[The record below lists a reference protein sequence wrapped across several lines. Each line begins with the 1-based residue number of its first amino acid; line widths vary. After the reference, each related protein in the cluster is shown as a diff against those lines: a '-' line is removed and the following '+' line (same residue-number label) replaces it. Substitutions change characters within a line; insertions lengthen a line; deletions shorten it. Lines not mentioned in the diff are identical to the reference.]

1 MSGFI
6 FTDKAETDLADII
19 DFILEQ
25 WGVEKA
31 RKYINGLEET
41 AQMLAD
47 NPDIGIRRSYLLEE
61 LLCFPY
67 ESHMLYYYKQSNE
80 IAIIRVLHQNIE
92 PENHL

>member
-1 MSGFI
+1 MLSFI

-19 DFILEQ
+19 DFTLEQ
-25 WGVEKA
+25 WGAENA
-31 RKYINGLEET
+31 HKYINGLEET

-47 NPDIGIRRSYLLEE
+47 NPDIGIKRGNLLEE

-67 ESHMLYYYKQSNE
+67 ESHVLYYYKQLNKVV
-80 IAIIRVLHQNIE
+80 IIRVLHQNME